1 MNALDAGWQ
10 SRSGAGLGPGEDMT
24 AIRKALVL
32 DGSGRILSELGALAL
47 PGWELQFV
55 PTIDAA
61 RKALAGDGPLIG
73 IVAFDRFSAWSK
85 GDLEALISRH
95 DREWIAL
102 LEEGILSGEHLTP
115 SLLHSFN
122 DFHTLPLRA
131 DRLLVTLGHAYGK
144 ALACRNHEGRP
155 SESGRFGMIGASARM
170 LRLYGQIE
178 KVVKVDAAVLIRGE
192 SGTGKEL
199 VSRAIHQ
206 YSTRRLGPFIAM
218 NCAAASPNLI
228 HSALFGYERGAFTG
242 ADQRKIGCVEAANK
256 GTLFLD
262 EIGDLPLD
270 LQASLLRFL
279 QEKMITRLGSTER
292 IGVDVRVI
300 AATHV
305 DLQRAVAE
313 GRFREDLYYRL
324 NVLELHVPAL
334 RDRKEDIPL
343 LAQHVFADNRE
354 QKSPQLRGFGADA
367 LRAMTEYDWPGNVR
381 DLINRVKR
389 AMIMTEHRL
398 ITVADLGLS
407 TAADEARPT
416 LNEVRTSLEREV
428 IESSLRK
435 FQNNISQTARELGIS
450 RVTLYRM
457 INRLKIAL

>member
-1 MNALDAGWQ
+1 MPRSEALG
-10 SRSGAGLGPGEDMT
+10 GAKKEGLPYPVQ
-24 AIRKALVL
+24 IRKAV
-32 DGSGRILSELGALAL
+32 SAVARRRELGEGGGRVTALGV
-47 PGWELQFV
+47 GWELLV
-55 PTIDAA
+55 VATIDAA

-73 IVAFDRFSAWSK
+73 IVAFDHFGVWPK
-85 GDLEALISRH
+85 GELEALISRH
-95 DREWIAL
+95 DCEWIAL
-102 LEEGILSGEHLTP
+102 LEDVSQAGEKLP
-115 SLLHSFN
+115 PALLRSFN

-144 ALACRNHEGRP
+144 ALICHSHEGRP
-155 SESGRFGMIGASARM
+155 SESGRFGMTGASARM
-170 LRLYGQIE
+170 LRLYRQIE
-178 KVVKVDAAVLIRGE
+178 KVVKVDAAVLISGE

-206 YSTRRLGPFIAM
+206 YSARSQGPFIAM
-218 NCAAASPNLI
+218 NCAAIAPNLI

-242 ADQRKIGCVEAANK
+242 ADQRKIGSVEAANK
-256 GTLFLD
+256 GSLFLD

-292 IGVDVRVI
+292 IDVDVRVI

-313 GRFREDLYYRL
+313 GRFREDLFYRL

-334 RDRKEDIPL
+334 RERKEDIPL
-343 LAQHVFADNRE
+343 LAQQVFADNRE
-354 QKSPQLRGFGADA
+354 QRSPQVRGFSAEA
-367 LRAMTEYDWPGNVR
+367 LRAMVEYDWPGNVR
-381 DLINRVKR
+381 ELINRVKR

-398 ITVADLGLS
+398 IGVVDLGLPTES
-407 TAADEARPT
+407 GGAAPT
-416 LNEVRTSLEREV
+416 LNEVRTSIEREV

-457 INRLKIAL
+457 INRLKIVL